1 MLAPGGAMAYNRGMR
16 FRTGLLVG
24 LAIGYYYGAKAG
36 RERYQQIDHYL
47 AQVRQTDAYRDL
59 RDRVGD
65 LVDDGIS
72 RSRGLVD
79 DRVFGGLSPESS
91 DGPGPYDFTGD
102 PTLN

>member
-1 MLAPGGAMAYNRGMR
+1 MAYNRTMR

-24 LAIGYYYGAKAG
+24 LAIGYYYGSKAG
-36 RERYQQIDHYL
+36 RERYDQIDHYL
-47 AQVRQTDAYRDL
+47 AQVRHTDAYREL
-59 RDRVGD
+59 RDRVGE

-79 DRVFGGLSPESS
+79 DRMFGGHSPASS
-91 DGPGPYDFTGD
+91 DSPGPYDFTGD